1 MNKDSIV
8 DKVVVFG
15 AGSYGKGILE
25 FAGKEKI
32 LLYVDNDPQKRGKE
46 ISGIPILWFE
56 ESKDEIRNR
65 RIVIAVSEE
74 KRSDIERQLKEN
86 GFSDVVYITE
96 YKRELIAE
104 RISTRADY
112 IKVYQKSISW
122 IKKNTI
128 DGEGII
134 CHSKL
139 RISYPEVTGYY
150 IPTLL
155 NWGYRDLAIQYAKWL
170 CSIQKEDGSWF
181 DTEDKWPYIFDSGQI
196 LKGLL
201 AIRHILPSVD
211 DSIIRGVDWILSNM
225 EENGRLP
232 SPRENDF
239 GDGKTFHEV
248 IHLYCLS
255 PIIEAGEVFGI
266 HEYKEKSNTIIRF
279 YLNKCTEKI
288 ESFDLLSHFYAYVME
303 ALLDLG
309 ETDIVKK
316 AMDNIAGF
324 QLEDGCVPGYKNVS
338 WACAPG
344 LFQLALVWFRLGE
357 LKKGNKVFSYACK
370 LQNESGGWYGS
381 YLNENHPEENNDY
394 FPDSE
399 ISWANKY
406 FLDALYYKGLC
417 EFEQMSDQFLSTI
430 DKDDGRYVVI
440 RDEILKVTGMNSR
453 ILDIGCGKGR
463 YLKNLIE
470 DITERDYYAV
480 DVSKRVMSYINDD
493 RITCKQGAI
502 TNIPWPTDFFDL
514 VYCCESLEHA
524 IDINSAVKEMIRV
537 TRPGGRI
544 VIVDKPIEK
553 LGVMEIGDLEQ
564 WIDTDKVI
572 TELSSGCS
580 MTSVTREIPYEG
592 GKTDGLFCAWAGTV
606 K

>member
-266 HEYKEKSNTIIRF
+266 HEYKENQIR
-279 YLNKCTEKI
+279 L
-288 ESFDLLSHFYAYVME
+288 
-303 ALLDLG
+303 
-309 ETDIVKK
+309 
-316 AMDNIAGF
+316 
-324 QLEDGCVPGYKNVS
+324 
-338 WACAPG
+338 
-344 LFQLALVWFRLGE
+344 
-357 LKKGNKVFSYACK
+357 
-370 LQNESGGWYGS
+370 
-381 YLNENHPEENNDY
+381 
-394 FPDSE
+394 
-399 ISWANKY
+399 
-406 FLDALYYKGLC
+406 
-417 EFEQMSDQFLSTI
+417 
-430 DKDDGRYVVI
+430 
-440 RDEILKVTGMNSR
+440 
-453 ILDIGCGKGR
+453 
-463 YLKNLIE
+463 
-470 DITERDYYAV
+470 
-480 DVSKRVMSYINDD
+480 
-493 RITCKQGAI
+493 
-502 TNIPWPTDFFDL
+502 
-514 VYCCESLEHA
+514 
-524 IDINSAVKEMIRV
+524 
-537 TRPGGRI
+537 
-544 VIVDKPIEK
+544 
-553 LGVMEIGDLEQ
+553 
-564 WIDTDKVI
+564 
-572 TELSSGCS
+572 
-580 MTSVTREIPYEG
+580 
-592 GKTDGLFCAWAGTV
+592 
-606 K
+606 